1 MFIYRK
7 QIVDQNLNVMAEL
20 HVQAKKHNTTPAW
33 IWIVAVV
40 LIAAAVI
47 YFLMNRNNNNGQN
60 TPQNQTNT
68 TSSVQV
74 PQQFTGN
81 SYAIAHIA

>member
-1 MFIYRK
+1 
-7 QIVDQNLNVMAEL
+7 MAEL